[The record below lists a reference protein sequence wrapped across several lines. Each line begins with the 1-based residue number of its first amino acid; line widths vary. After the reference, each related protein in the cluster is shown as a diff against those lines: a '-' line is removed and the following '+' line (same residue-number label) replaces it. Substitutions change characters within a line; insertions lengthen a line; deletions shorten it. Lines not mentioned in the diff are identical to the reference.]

1 MTPYAPAS
9 TATGLSPARVIG
21 VMLAASIASTIGG
34 LPFNSLPVMLGSLA
48 EAFKLGPAAVG
59 FMGSVCFAGY
69 LVGTLGAPLWIE
81 RLNWRLITVISALG
95 TAGSFALSAASA
107 DLKGQYIAWALIGFF
122 ASTMTCLGMRIL
134 TDLPD
139 KVRAFGVRQG
149 VELSVTAAVLFA
161 LPPLVIAQWQYQGAA
176 AALAVVVLMLGV
188 SAVWVP
194 ARSVLSDRE
203 ASSQGAQGAHGAA
216 VQTFTQGEERQVS
229 YLAPAARLRV
239 PVAAWAGLVVF
250 FVYLVGN
257 IGLWAFLER
266 IGAGLKLEPAQ
277 TGLVFAVLKLLG
289 GVAAFSVG
297 ALGER
302 WSPVKAHAGALLL
315 LAAGLAL
322 LATATGFPAFAL
334 GAWVWEFAFT
344 CGCVLQ
350 AAHIARQD
358 PSGRAILLVPA
369 AFALASMV
377 GPGLAG
383 QLYVPGAAQVLLLA
397 ALTSVVPL
405 AAVWIRR

>member
-1 MTPYAPAS
+1 MTPGPSAPA
-9 TATGLSPARVIG
+9 ATGLTPAKVMG

-48 EAFKLGPAAVG
+48 EAFKLEPAAVG

-81 RLNWRLITVISALG
+81 RLNWRLLTVISALG
-95 TAGSFALSAASA
+95 TAASFALSAHLT
-107 DLKGQYIAWALIGFF
+107 DLKGQYVAWALIGFF

-161 LPPLVIAQWQYQGAA
+161 LPPLVIANWQYLGAA
-176 AALAVVVLMLGV
+176 SALAAVVLGLGV

-194 ARSVLSDRE
+194 ARSVLVDRGWSSTAAAADDAVAAKAAGE
-203 ASSQGAQGAHGAA
+203 GAASSAVAA
-216 VQTFTQGEERQVS
+216 VK
-229 YLAPAARLRV
+229 PKV
-239 PVAAWAGLVVF
+239 PVAAWVGLVVF

-297 ALGER
+297 VLGER

-315 LAAGLAL
+315 LVAGLLL
-322 LATATGFPAFAL
+322 LASAAGFPAFAL

-383 QLYVPGAAQVLLLA
+383 QLYSPGAGAVLCLA

-405 AAVWIRR
+405 AAVLVKR